1 VTENHFDDTKVQST
15 TTYIYR
21 VAAKNAYGTGPY
33 AGDLVP
39 VTVTAPPACTPPG
52 VMAINDV
59 NNDGA
64 DFDIAP
70 NQPQDGRVNIRQIFV
85 AEPFFEAGV
94 NKLMIT
100 MQVSPSSAATPL
112 PSSQWYIIWNRL
124 NPDSDFDR
132 MYVGMKTDATGATSF
147 EYGKFGVPLDPT
159 NPNPNA
165 NTPVKLGD
173 VDSGTYDAVNGVIT
187 ITLSNSKAENIHAG
201 QSLTA
206 LNARTFMS
214 QPDAG
219 PKSQRNASDITDDA
233 TYTLIGNAACATNPP
248 TAVLSGKPTNGFAPL
263 KVTFDG
269 SGSFDPAG
277 DSIALYTFDFGDG
290 SSKVS
295 QSAPGISHTYTTPG
309 NYFAS
314 LTVTDSSGVK
324 STNQPSV
331 GIQVKKK

>member
-1 VTENHFDDTKVQST
+1 
-15 TTYIYR
+15 
-21 VAAKNAYGTGPY
+21 
-33 AGDLVP
+33 
-39 VTVTAPPACTPPG
+39 

-59 NNDGA
+59 NNDGT

-70 NQPQDGRVNIRQIFV
+70 NQPADGRVNIRQVFV
-85 AEPFFEAGV
+85 AEPYFEAGV
-94 NKLMIT
+94 NKLVFTI
-100 MQVSPSSAATPL
+100 QVSPSSASTPL
-112 PSSQWYIIWNRL
+112 PSSQWYLIWNRL

-132 MYVGMKTDATGATSF
+132 WYVGMKTDATGATSF

-173 VDSGTYDAVNGVIT
+173 VDSGTYDIASGVIT
-187 ITLSNSKAENIHAG
+187 ITLSTSNAENIHAG

-214 QPDAG
+214 QPDSG
-219 PKSQRNASDITDDA
+219 PKSQRNASDVTDDA
-233 TYTLIGNAACATNPP
+233 TYALIGNDACNTNPP
-248 TAVLSGKPTNGFAPL
+248 TAVLSAKPTSGFAPL

-269 SGSFDPAG
+269 SKSFDSGG
-277 DSIALYTFDFGDG
+277 DSIVLYTFDFGDG

-295 QSAPGISHTYTTPG
+295 QSAPGITHTYSITG
-309 NYFAS
+309 NYFAT

-324 STNQPSV
+324 STNQPAV